1 MFVMVSVGRAE
12 PSDREEVEKLIAAY
26 HSSEGLVP
34 TRERIAWVVDQLLR
48 DLFPGLLLVARDGDT
63 IVGVALAVYL
73 PSAEL
78 GRVMNVHDFYVRP
91 DYRRKGVGSALAK
104 RLVEEC
110 KEVHVDEIN
119 LEMVSGNE
127 AASPF
132 WRSMGFELAGRVL
145 FKKKIA

>member
-1 MFVMVSVGRAE
+1 MVSISRARS
-12 PSDREEVEKLIAAY
+12 SDREEVEKLIAAY

-34 TRERIAWVVDQLLR
+34 MRERIAWVVDQLLR

-78 GRVMNVHDFYVRP
+78 GRVMNVHDFFVRP
-91 DYRRKGVGSALAK
+91 AYRRKGVGSALAK

-110 KEVHVDEIN
+110 KVVHADEID
-119 LEMVSGNE
+119 LEWSPGTKPLLRSGGPWGLSWR
-127 AASPF
+127 AACS
-132 WRSMGFELAGRVL
+132 SS
-145 FKKKIA
+145 